1 MGGKDTGQSEV
12 KTEGEVSRRR
22 TAGAETELSSQN
34 WQSCDR
40 AGITA
45 VFRLHEAALKR
56 TQRGGLKRRR
66 IP

>member
-1 MGGKDTGQSEV
+1 MRGKDTEQAEV
-12 KTEGEVSRRR
+12 KTEDEASRRR
-22 TAGAETELSSQN
+22 TAGAETEVSSQN
-34 WQSCDR
+34 WQSCNR